1 MIDVLS
7 TEPWERDPIVA
18 RRPGNQEMEA
28 STLAR
33 VATSVGAANDAL
45 SLKIGIYWTNLV
57 VRPHPPIER
66 GLGLKAEALRV
77 SAHKI

>member
-18 RRPGNQEMEA
+18 RMPGNQEMEA

-33 VATSVGAANDAL
+33 VATSVRAANDAL

-66 GLGLKAEALRV
+66 GLGVIAEALRV
-77 SAHKI
+77 SAHKL